1 MITLEILFIH
11 IILCSTSQ
19 QTGRHLS
26 QVLIMENKNGQIHIA
41 QPQQGTKIVPKI
53 SSEDRAWTGISK
65 ERILSLQSS
74 EARSREKSSS

>member
-1 MITLEILFIH
+1 
-11 IILCSTSQ
+11 
-19 QTGRHLS
+19 
-26 QVLIMENKNGQIHIA
+26 MENKNGQIHIA

-53 SSEDRAWTGISK
+53 SSEGTAWTGISK